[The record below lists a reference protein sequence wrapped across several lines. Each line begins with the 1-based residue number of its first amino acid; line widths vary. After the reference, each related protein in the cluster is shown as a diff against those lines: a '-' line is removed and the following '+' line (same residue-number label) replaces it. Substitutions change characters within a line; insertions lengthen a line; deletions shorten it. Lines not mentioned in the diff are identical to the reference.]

1 MKVYD
6 GPDGPELYLTDPR
19 FSEGGNWLELMVKAK
34 MVCRKVKIT
43 YRESPDICPQVF
55 IVAPFKL
62 IQSVMGWEV
71 EDLPTEAKEP
81 RRFSEEQERERAE
94 MDRKEKRNENIEKI
108 VFKVITLLIA
118 VKLAPHICSYYKV
131 RRSALGA
138 YPLDRHIPLPLG
150 DQQPDTDEDYSEYFE
165 DYGLRVAE
173 IQEKD
178 KELTVVFHF
187 WSSEYNLG
195 EWDFEKDYHRFFHML
210 LTLYGCK
217 ASIVKGVEETPQW
230 AATFQFHKGTVK
242 ETSFDPLAESA
253 GYQNVLENLVDINP
267 EKYLPFLVERE
278 YEASDRMHSGET

>member
-1 MKVYD
+1 VDYIYYGKKKKLSPVQDIPGMKVYD
-6 GPDGPELYLTDPR
+6 GPDGPEMYLTDPR

-118 VKLAPHICSYYKV
+118 VKLAYHIYALATKSGGLLWEHILWIVISLFLLVISSLILMKITANILRIMGSGWPRF
-131 RRSALGA
+131 RRKI
-138 YPLDRHIPLPLG
+138 R
-150 DQQPDTDEDYSEYFE
+150 
-165 DYGLRVAE
+165 
-173 IQEKD
+173 
-178 KELTVVFHF
+178 
-187 WSSEYNLG
+187 N
-195 EWDFEKDYHRFFHML
+195 
-210 LTLYGCK
+210 
-217 ASIVKGVEETPQW
+217 
-230 AATFQFHKGTVK
+230 
-242 ETSFDPLAESA
+242 
-253 GYQNVLENLVDINP
+253 
-267 EKYLPFLVERE
+267 
-278 YEASDRMHSGET
+278 